1 MAEMDMVNAAVIR
14 AAVIEDAPAIAALVN
29 AAFVMERAFVDRDR
43 TSVEEITRLLGTG
56 TFVVVD
62 GDGGRLAA
70 CMYIE
75 ARGAR
80 AYLGMLAVD
89 PANQKRGL
97 GREMMAAAERQCAA
111 LGCTAIDIRIVDR
124 RTELPPFYRRLGF
137 VERGTA
143 PFDDPLLTRPCHFVL
158 MSKELSAGRKG
169 GWGR

>member
-1 MAEMDMVNAAVIR
+1 MNTLAIR
-14 AAVIEDAPAIAALVN
+14 SAGIEDAPAITALLN
-29 AAFVMERAFVDRDR
+29 AAFAMERAFIDRDR
-43 TSVEEITRLLGTG
+43 TSVDEISGLLTTG
-56 TFVVVD
+56 TFLVAD

-75 ARGAR
+75 GRGDR

-89 PANQKRGL
+89 PAGQKRGL
-97 GREMMAAAERQCAA
+97 GRQMMSAAERHCAA

-143 PFDDPLLTRPCHFVL
+143 LFDDPVLTKPCYFVL
-158 MSKELSAGRKG
+158 MSKELIVGSGESDGAGEAG
-169 GWGR
+169 G